1 MSEPAG
7 RANDRPTIDGLDLLA
22 ATWEQGVPYD
32 QFDRLRREAPV
43 AWHEEA
49 DGPGFWVISK
59 HADVKAISHDS
70 VTFSSELGGTFID
83 TQTDAQLAAMRLSIL
98 NMDPPKHHRYR
109 RLVNRGFTP
118 RAIQALLDSIDRRA
132 ARIVGD
138 VVDRGECD
146 FVEEIAALLPL
157 EMICEMIGLPEQDWP
172 RMFELSN
179 RMVGFDDPE
188 YQASPDDGMAAA
200 FEIFTYCDAVAA
212 DRRETPATT
221 S

>member
-1 MSEPAG
+1 
-7 RANDRPTIDGLDLLA
+7 
-22 ATWEQGVPYD
+22 
-32 QFDRLRREAPV
+32 
-43 AWHEEA
+43 
-49 DGPGFWVISK
+49 
-59 HADVKAISHDS
+59 
-70 VTFSSELGGTFID
+70 
-83 TQTDAQLAAMRLSIL
+83 MRLSIL

-118 RAIQALLDSIDRRA
+118 RAIQALLDSIERRA

-179 RMVGFDDPE
+179 RMVGFDDPDTR
-188 YQASPDDGMAAA
+188 SPRGMPPP
-200 FEIFTYCDAVAA
+200 EIFTCA
-212 DRRETPATT
+212 TPSPPTAGKPART